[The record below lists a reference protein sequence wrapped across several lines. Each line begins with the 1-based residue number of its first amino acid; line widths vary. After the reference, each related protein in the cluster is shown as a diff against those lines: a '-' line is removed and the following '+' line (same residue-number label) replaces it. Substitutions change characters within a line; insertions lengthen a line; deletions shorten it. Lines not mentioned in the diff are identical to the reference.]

1 VSGGETGTPESWLC
15 VDCGRDTAPG
25 WLGMAEATKL
35 TPGKLDRIVMAA
47 NDGLEVYTVKDAIW
61 TRAGAPDGCLCIG
74 CLEQRLGRRLKPK
87 DFHHDD
93 PYARL
98 PGTPRLLKRRKLA
111 KAKGKLMSRVYGPAR
126 GRSA

>member
-1 VSGGETGTPESWLC
+1 MSGGETGTPESWLC

-25 WLGMAEATKL
+25 VPGETELTKAVEPL
-35 TPGKLDRIVMAA
+35 HAGC
-47 NDGLEVYTVKDAIW
+47 EVYCVKDVIW

-111 KAKGKLMSRVYGPAR
+111 KAKGKLMSRVYGPAW
-126 GRSA
+126 GRPA